1 MTIGKGCTKWKDKDK
16 ERERERER
24 ERESAHMNPTASNTN
39 QESTELTTG
48 SVFLS
53 GLQKE

>member
-24 ERESAHMNPTASNTN
+24 AHMNPTASNTN

>member
-24 ERESAHMNPTASNTN
+24 ERAHMNPTASNTN